1 MNHTALMVQM
11 IPIDQIN
18 VLNPRSRNK
27 IVFQSIVSNISNLG
41 LKRPITVA
49 RRTEPADGKL
59 YDLVCGQGRLE
70 AFAALGQA
78 EIPAIVKEASKEECF
93 LMSLVENIARRQ
105 IRPLELLRE
114 ISSLKSRGYSTTEIA
129 NKIDVHKSYVTGI
142 SHLLRDGEERL
153 ISAVETGRIPL
164 SVAMQIAN
172 TDEDGIQR
180 ALCQAYEDK
189 TLRGRKLLAVRRI
202 IEARTAN
209 GKSSNPGVRRQV
221 DRLQSAEGLV
231 RVYRQEADRQK
242 LLIKKSQLRAHHLLL
257 SLSALKN
264 LFRDE
269 NFYTLLR
276 VVGLDTILS
285 PLAEKIQCTEK
296 ASIWQNNVS

>member
-1 MNHTALMVQM
+1 M

-27 IVFQSIVSNISNLG
+27 VVFQSIVSNISNLG

-49 RRTEPADGKL
+49 RRAEPVDGKL

-78 EIPAIVKEASKEECF
+78 EIPAIIKEASKEDCF

-105 IRPLELLRE
+105 LRPLELLRE
-114 ISSLKSRGYSTTEIA
+114 ISSLKARGYGTAEIA
-129 NKIDVHKSYVTGI
+129 KKIDVHKSYVGGI
-142 SHLLRDGEERL
+142 THLLKNGEERL
-153 ISAVETGRIPL
+153 ITAVEKGRIPL

-172 TDEDGIQR
+172 ADEQGIQR

-189 TLRGRKLLAVRRI
+189 TLRGRKLLTVRRI
-202 IEARTAN
+202 IEARAAN
-209 GKSSNPGVRRQV
+209 GKSTNGARRRA
-221 DRLQSAEGLV
+221 DRLQSAESLV

-242 LLIKKSQLRAHHLLL
+242 LLIKKSQLTEHRLLL
-257 SLSALKN
+257 IVSALKN

-269 NFYTLLR
+269 NFVTLLR
-276 VVGLDTILS
+276 AEGLDTIPA
-285 PLAEKIQCTEK
+285 PLAGKIQITEK
-296 ASIWQNNVS
+296 A